1 MLQCGRSQRGWSQGR
16 AVCMACR
23 RSGHGGSPRCPCP
36 VRPAV
41 TASWCC
47 RTAAR
52 SFASETGQDVGAQ
65 AKEALK
71 AEAEDAKR
79 QAKKI
84 GKGKKHAFFLSW
96 YVLIAAGVLRW
107 YQKKLKEKN
116 VRFCYLSS
124 CVFRSARTRACVGLV
139 GACRAVCLCVCVLGC
154 VLGGRLSPRAA
165 CLPEPAG

>member
-1 MLQCGRSQRGWSQGR
+1 M
-16 AVCMACR
+16 
-23 RSGHGGSPRCPCP
+23 
-36 VRPAV
+36 
-41 TASWCC
+41 TASWWC

-79 QAKKI
+79 QAKKM

-107 YQKKLKEKN
+107 YQKKLK
-116 VRFCYLSS
+116 
-124 CVFRSARTRACVGLV
+124 
-139 GACRAVCLCVCVLGC
+139 
-154 VLGGRLSPRAA
+154 
-165 CLPEPAG
+165 